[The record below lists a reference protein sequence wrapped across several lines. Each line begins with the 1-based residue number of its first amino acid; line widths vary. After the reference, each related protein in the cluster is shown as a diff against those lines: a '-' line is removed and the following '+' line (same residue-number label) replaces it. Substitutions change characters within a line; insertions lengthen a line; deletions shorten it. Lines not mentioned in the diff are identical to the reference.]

1 MWQRFRLNW
10 YRSATI
16 VWNGLAT
23 LFWCAIG
30 ACELLAAPEF
40 KAELAQLF
48 DVQTVAAI
56 GLALTLGSMVSRM
69 RTLGR

>member
-1 MWQRFRLNW
+1 MWLRFKLNW

-16 VWNGLAT
+16 VWNGISA
-23 LFWCAIG
+23 LFWCAIS
-30 ACELLAAPEF
+30 ASELLAAPEF
-40 KAELAQLF
+40 KAELAQVF

-56 GLALTLGSMVSRM
+56 GIVLTLGSIVSRM

>member
-1 MWQRFRLNW
+1 VWQRFTLNW

-16 VWNGLAT
+16 LWNGVST

-40 KAELAQLF
+40 KSELAQLF

-56 GLALTLGSMVSRM
+56 GIVLTLGSIVSRM